1 MRQWCFN
8 TIPCSCMNE
17 QFDELIDNY
26 VSGKVGVCNNFIPAE
41 LSAGLQLHIG
51 QLQQQGLMNAA
62 GIGNSKIKDGSQQV
76 RSDSICWLNKNTN
89 NIYERGFL
97 QYADEFIARMN
108 ATCYTGIN
116 DSEFHYA
123 VYGVGSFY
131 KKHKDQFKTD
141 DSRKYSLVTYLN
153 DNWVAADGGFLRLF
167 DNEKVQQVMP
177 AARTAVLF
185 KSDETEHE
193 VMIANRPRLSISGW
207 LKRV

>member
-1 MRQWCFN
+1 
-8 TIPCSCMNE
+8 MNE

-26 VSGKVGVCNNFIPAE
+26 VSGKVGVCKNFIPAE

-51 QLQQQGLMNAA
+51 QLQQQGMMNAA
-62 GIGNSKIKDGSQQV
+62 GIGNSKLKDGNQQV
-76 RSDSICWLNKNTN
+76 RSDSICWLNKNGE

-97 QYADEFIARMN
+97 QYAEEFIARMN
-108 ATCYTGIN
+108 ATCYAGIN

-153 DNWVAADGGFLRLF
+153 DDWIAADGGQLQLF
-167 DNEKVQQVMP
+167 DNDKVQQVMP
-177 AARTAVLF
+177 EARTAVLF

-193 VMIANRPRLSISGW
+193 VMVANRIRLSISGW